1 MPRSLHWPIAFLVI
15 FLSTYLLYVNPV
27 FLQKFES
34 IFQDL
39 NFRWRGE
46 TAPGPNIAI
55 AAIDEKSMDQF
66 GRWPWPRA
74 TISKLIERLTE
85 MEAKVIGFDV
95 VFSSPELNPGAKIVD
110 DIETRLLLNGLP
122 KADVDQSLLPFKNN
136 AEPDLQFA
144 QTIRDSKRTVL
155 GYFLHHSLTDTNEL
169 TLDSVQT
176 NIENIESSRFQ
187 NFIKSSGALQLDELP
202 IRPAYGA
209 EANIKTIS
217 KSTRDAGFLSFDVE
231 PDGSIRWLPL
241 IVKLQNPKT
250 KESSFF
256 PPFSIRVVEKYLDG
270 ALILKAGP
278 TGIDEVL
285 LDAEEAIPLPVDLQG
300 RIFINYLGRQNTFPH
315 YSIADI
321 LQGLVPPETFKDKIV
336 LVGATAQGLKDIRNT
351 AFDPIMPGIE
361 IHATVIDNILRQ
373 NFIVRPQWAP
383 LAEALYLLI
392 AGIALTLVY
401 TRIRPSASV
410 FFWLFVTAAQFILFQ
425 WLFTSKQILF
435 TNFYAHLEHF
445 LLFTSI
451 TIYRYRAEEKQ
462 KKQIKNIFGQYV
474 SPTVIEQILQ
484 DPENISLG
492 GEQKELTAYFTDLAG
507 FSAVSEQLS
516 AQELVA
522 LLNEYLSAMT
532 DVLLAHEGT
541 LDKYD
546 GDAIKAFFGAPIYFP
561 DHALRACLVCI
572 EMQER
577 LRELNKLWESQGRPT
592 MGMRVGVNTGQMVVG
607 NLGSRERM
615 NYGMNGDSVNLAARL
630 EGVNKLYGTESIIS
644 ESTYLQAKD
653 HLEVRELD
661 LVKVVGRKTP
671 VRIYELLAKKG
682 ALDDTLK
689 ESYEIF
695 AVGLQNYRAQQWD
708 QAIERFNHVLER
720 TPLDRP
726 SQLLIERCERFKL
739 TPPEIDWDGSFT
751 LTSK

>member
-1 MPRSLHWPIAFLVI
+1 
-15 FLSTYLLYVNPV
+15 
-27 FLQKFES
+27 
-34 IFQDL
+34 
-39 NFRWRGE
+39 
-46 TAPGPNIAI
+46 
-55 AAIDEKSMDQF
+55 
-66 GRWPWPRA
+66 
-74 TISKLIERLTE
+74 